1 MPAGSAIS
9 TVRVTALRL
18 LGRWTAIAQGHV
30 ALSTGCTC
38 GVASGNLRVQDFEEQ
53 ILDYLQSKH
62 GPGRIQA
69 ASVDALLRTLAL
81 PGDLPLAAAR
91 SLLQDLERTIDSFE
105 QQHSG
110 R

>member
-1 MPAGSAIS
+1 MS

-30 ALSTGCTC
+30 ALGTGCTC
-38 GVASGNLRVQDFEEQ
+38 GVASGSLRVQDFEEQ
-53 ILDYLQSKH
+53 ILDYLRTKH
-62 GPGRIQA
+62 GPGRVSETDVGDLLRA
-69 ASVDALLRTLAL
+69 LAKPGEMPLATMRALLE
-81 PGDLPLAAAR
+81 
-91 SLLQDLERTIDSFE
+91 DLERTIDSFE